1 MAQTN
6 NPIDIKNL
14 DFPEI
19 KRSLVKFLESTTEF
33 KNFNFEGSNINAM
46 LDVLAYN
53 TYYMSLYMNMLFGE
67 TFVDSAT
74 QRSSLVSALKPIGF
88 VPKSVTAAKLLVSIA
103 IPAKIGEQQTQI
115 LLPPYSSFVGGGF
128 NFVNLDPCTLVLQDD
143 IFTATD
149 VLLHQGTVNS
159 YRFIVEDPND
169 FFIIP
174 SSKIDTTSL
183 KVRVFPS
190 LTVYEQTKNNANLD
204 KVYTEAKDLFSKD
217 SEAQVF
223 FIQEDNVTGY
233 FSLFFGDGTIGKQL
247 SAGNIIETTYITSE
261 GKDGNGIYG
270 VVFYRTRNGES
281 TIGGYSTSDITIS
294 TPSPEV
300 KSFDGS
306 SRQSN
311 DFLRKFGPYHFEA
324 QDRLVT
330 ESDYLYAINNFFS
343 NVQCCR
349 VWGGED
355 NDPPQYAAAMAMIKL
370 LDQEHLSPL
379 QKTLVTQYI
388 KSKSVVGTDFILIDP
403 NVIYPLVTLAIRLES
418 KYVSDLYY
426 LNSRIANFITNYC
439 TESTSTEYRP
449 SDLSYYLKNK
459 ESLLRSV
466 NVSTKLKKNIFY
478 TLDSI
483 ETHSIQFTQS
493 LIPGSLTSSKD
504 FSFYTPFPTGF
515 TEEFVDD
522 STGNIL
528 YKKVY
533 VDIDIPTESIIIGTI
548 DYLSGQIQLNDL
560 VITATSTGAYSFSL
574 TATPVDIDL
583 FASQH
588 SLLVLQPENITFSL
602 NLDDSHR

>member
-1 MAQTN
+1 MVQTN

-19 KRSLVKFLESTTEF
+19 KRSLIKFLESTTEF

-128 NFVNLDPCTLVLQDD
+128 NFVNLDPCTLVLRDD

-247 SAGNIIETTYITSE
+247 STGNIIETTYITSE

-270 VVFYRTRNGES
+270 VVFYRTHNGES

-330 ESDYLYAINNFFS
+330 ENDYEYALNSFFS
-343 NVQCCR
+343 NVQCCK

-355 NDPPQYAAAMAMIKL
+355 NDPPYYASAMAMVKL
-370 LDQEHLSPL
+370 TGQEILSPL
-379 QKTLVTQYI
+379 QKTMVTQYI
-388 KSKSVVGTDFILIDP
+388 KSQCVVGTDFILVDP
-403 NVIYPLVTLAIRLES
+403 NVIYPIVSLSIRIPS
-418 KYVSDLYY
+418 RYVSALYY
-426 LNSRIANFITNYC
+426 LENRINTFIRNYC
-439 TESTSTEYRP
+439 LSSSISEYRP
-449 SDLSYYLKNK
+449 SDLSYFLKDQ
-459 ESLLRSV
+459 ESLLKSV
-466 NVSTKLKKNIFY
+466 NVTTKLKKNVYY
-478 TLDSI
+478 TLGLV
-483 ETHSIQFTQS
+483 ETHTVYFRQT
-493 LIPGSLTSSKD
+493 LVPGTLKSSFD
-504 FSFYTPFPTGF
+504 FSLYPEFPAGF
-515 TEEFVDD
+515 SEQFLDD
-522 STGNIL
+522 GGGKIL
-528 YKKVY
+528 YQKTY
-533 VDIDIPTESIIIGTI
+533 VDTDIPTESIQVGSV
-548 DYLSGQIQLNDL
+548 DYLTGTVLFNDL
-560 VITATSTGAYSFSL
+560 TISSNSSGTPSFYL
-574 TATPVDIDL
+574 LVDPYEIDL
-583 FASQH
+583 FAEQH
-588 SLLVLQPENITFSL
+588 TLLVLEPENITFSL
-602 NLDDSHR
+602 NLDR